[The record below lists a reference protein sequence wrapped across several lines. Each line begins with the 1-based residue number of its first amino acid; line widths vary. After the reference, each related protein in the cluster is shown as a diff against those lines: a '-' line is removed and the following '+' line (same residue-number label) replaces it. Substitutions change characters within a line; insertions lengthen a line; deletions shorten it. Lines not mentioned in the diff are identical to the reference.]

1 MVLGPD
7 EGGASNWGWVLGNAG
22 LGFAINHNGGV
33 SWWGLVLVDELL
45 VWEVIDSDTLLGT
58 NYEPVDLGGEED
70 NVNWGLSID
79 FLEMSSLNEVPD
91 VDLTVST
98 TGGDEVGIWCEV
110 KSVDLGLVSNEG
122 VHEGHD
128 GVIPNLDGLIPRGR
142 DDDWGL
148 DIVEVS
154 NAGDPVGMWVL
165 VNGELADTV
174 DVPDLDGLVNGS
186 RGNLSV
192 VWGEGNGEDV
202 LGVTDEGL
210 SGGGGLQVPESDGT
224 IPGGREAESRVL
236 GEIDIRDEMGV
247 SSHDLSGLSPLLL
260 LIGVGGLIEIPDNE
274 GLISGSRDKELSVVI
289 LGDFFFSDLH
299 GGDPAVVSLEETFV
313 RKLVA
318 LSFRHLDKK

>member
-7 EGGASNWGWVLGNAG
+7 EGGATDWGWSLGDLLGG
-22 LGFAINHNGGV
+22 LTIDNGGGN

-58 NYEPVDLGGEED
+58 NNEPVDLGGEED

-79 FLEMSSLNEVPD
+79 FLKMSSLNEVPD

-98 TGGDEVGIWCEV
+98 TGGDEVGVWCEV
-110 KSVDLGLVSNEG
+110 KGVDLGLVSNEG

-224 IPGGREAESRVL
+224 IPGGREAESGVL

-260 LIGVGGLIEIPDNE
+260 DISVTGLVEVPDNE
-274 GLISGSRDKELSVVI
+274 RSISGS
-289 LGDFFFSDLH
+289 
-299 GGDPAVVSLEETFV
+299 
-313 RKLVA
+313 
-318 LSFRHLDKK
+318 

>member
-1 MVLGPD
+1 LVLGPD
-7 EGGASNWGWVLGNAG
+7 EGGATDWGWSLGDLLGG
-22 LGFAINHNGGV
+22 LTIDNGGGN

-58 NYEPVDLGGEED
+58 NNEPVDLGGEED

-224 IPGGREAESRVL
+224 IPGG
-236 GEIDIRDEMGV
+236 
-247 SSHDLSGLSPLLL
+247 
-260 LIGVGGLIEIPDNE
+260 
-274 GLISGSRDKELSVVI
+274 
-289 LGDFFFSDLH
+289 
-299 GGDPAVVSLEETFV
+299 
-313 RKLVA
+313 
-318 LSFRHLDKK
+318 